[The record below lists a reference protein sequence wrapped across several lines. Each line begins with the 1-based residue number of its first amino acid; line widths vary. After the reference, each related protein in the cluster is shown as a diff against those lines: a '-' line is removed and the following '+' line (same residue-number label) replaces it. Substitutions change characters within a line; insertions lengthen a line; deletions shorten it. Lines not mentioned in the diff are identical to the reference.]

1 MKTWGTE
8 GRFPGLVALAVLFGG
23 CGGGNSQPTGGGGST
38 GMGGGAAGHAGSA
51 GGSAGIGGGAG
62 GGAAGR
68 GGGAGGAGGGSGG
81 QSGGAGGQNGAAG
94 AGGAVAP
101 TVVATLDYVPGSL
114 ALDGANLYVT
124 VASQS
129 GVDGKVQ
136 TVAKTAVGATE
147 AAGGG
152 ITTLASGLA
161 SPGTIAVAGG
171 SVYWAGI
178 IAVSGRPTT
187 FSVATTG
194 GPVANATGDPYSVS
208 TWTRS
213 PIANSVLYTLTNNGN
228 SISSFPLTGTA
239 AGAGQ
244 VIYTTP
250 PTASGIFALDSDGT
264 SVFFFVD
271 ISPFAGGTNEIDLD
285 QVPVGGGA
293 ATFLAKTYINSTVD
307 SYLIHDA
314 STIYWSDRGGAQT
327 GNLPSGAVY
336 ALPKTGGTP
345 TVLATFPIG
354 TGAVQLVLDGNDF
367 YALSEFALVR
377 FPKSGGT
384 PVTLA
389 SAPSGASADAYVLNT
404 GNMNAIALATDDTY
418 VYWLWAGHGQILKLA
433 K

>member
-62 GGAAGR
+62 GGSAGQSGGAAGA
-68 GGGAGGAGGGSGG
+68 GGGAAGQNGAGGAGGV
-81 QSGGAGGQNGAAG
+81 
-94 AGGAVAP
+94 GGAVAP

-208 TWTRS
+208 TWTRI

-228 SISSFPLTGTA
+228 SISAFPLTGTA

-250 PTASGIFALDSDGT
+250 PSASGIFGLDSDGT

-271 ISPFAGGTNEIDLD
+271 VSPFAGGTNEIDLD

-293 ATFLAKTYINSTVD
+293 ATFLAKTYINGAD

-367 YALSEFALVR
+367 YALTPSAETTYSLVR

-389 SAPSGASADAYVLNT
+389 SSADAYVANT

-418 VYWLWAGHGQILKLA
+418 VYWLWASHGEILKLA